1 MFGKILIANRGEI
14 ACRVIRTARR
24 LGIRTVAIYSD
35 ADRTALHVESA
46 DEAFHVG
53 PAPATQS
60 YLSIERIIEACRASG
75 TEAVHP
81 GYGFLSENPAFVE
94 AVEAAGL
101 VFIGPPAAAIRAMGL
116 KDAAKALMEQA
127 GVPIVPGYHGDEQDA
142 GVLAERAAAIGYP
155 ILIKA
160 RAGGGG
166 KGMRRVDEPAAFRA
180 ALDGAGREARAAF
193 GDGAVLIEKYLER
206 SRHIE
211 IQVFGDRHGN
221 AVHLFERDCSL
232 QRRHQKVIE
241 EAPAPGMPDEMR
253 RAMGAAAVRAAKA
266 IGYVGAGTVEFI
278 ADVSE
283 GLRADR
289 FFFMEMNTR
298 LQVEHP
304 VTEAITGLDLVEWQL
319 RVAAGEPLPLGQD
332 EITLNGHAFEARVY
346 AENPARGFLPSTG
359 RLTRFDA
366 PDGNVRVDSGVR
378 QGDEVTPF
386 YDPMIAKL
394 IVHAPTRAQAL
405 AGLSDALARCRIA
418 GVVTNVGFLGRLL
431 AEPSFAAGDVDTGI
445 IDCGLPAL
453 AQEPSPPAE
462 AVAVAALAALGHLS
476 PTETREPWQA
486 LTGWRL
492 WGATPHFAV
501 LEQGAEPLEVAILP
515 QEADRFEAEIQ
526 GKALHLAVLQRQ
538 AGGDVQIDLGDRI
551 ASVAFTRRGED
562 LTIFMDGATHG
573 FKVPDPLDATHAEH
587 AAGDHVVAPMPG
599 RITAI
604 SAICGSPVAKGEA
617 LIVMEAMKMELTL
630 TAPRDGAIGEIGV
643 AVGDQVT
650 EGTTLLS
657 LAAKEA

>member
-266 IGYVGAGTVEFI
+266 IAMS
-278 ADVSE
+278 A
-283 GLRADR
+283 
-289 FFFMEMNTR
+289 
-298 LQVEHP
+298 
-304 VTEAITGLDLVEWQL
+304 
-319 RVAAGEPLPLGQD
+319 
-332 EITLNGHAFEARVY
+332 
-346 AENPARGFLPSTG
+346 PARSSSLPTS
-359 RLTRFDA
+359 
-366 PDGNVRVDSGVR
+366 
-378 QGDEVTPF
+378 
-386 YDPMIAKL
+386 
-394 IVHAPTRAQAL
+394 
-405 AGLSDALARCRIA
+405 
-418 GVVTNVGFLGRLL
+418 
-431 AEPSFAAGDVDTGI
+431 
-445 IDCGLPAL
+445 
-453 AQEPSPPAE
+453 
-462 AVAVAALAALGHLS
+462 
-476 PTETREPWQA
+476 
-486 LTGWRL
+486 
-492 WGATPHFAV
+492 
-501 LEQGAEPLEVAILP
+501 
-515 QEADRFEAEIQ
+515 
-526 GKALHLAVLQRQ
+526 
-538 AGGDVQIDLGDRI
+538 
-551 ASVAFTRRGED
+551 RRG
-562 LTIFMDGATHG
+562 
-573 FKVPDPLDATHAEH
+573 
-587 AAGDHVVAPMPG
+587 
-599 RITAI
+599 
-604 SAICGSPVAKGEA
+604 
-617 LIVMEAMKMELTL
+617 
-630 TAPRDGAIGEIGV
+630 
-643 AVGDQVT
+643 
-650 EGTTLLS
+650 
-657 LAAKEA
+657 